1 MGKLMIEQDELYS
14 KTLLVRQPSVTVKG
28 GLGVVLKVKK
38 IRRNTIQMS
47 MKEV

>member
-38 IRRNTIQMS
+38 IRNTIQMS